1 LSFLRLLMWVA
12 VSAVV
17 VAGLYRPDIS
27 GPLLAQAQA
36 RAVVAWEQAIAW
48 LKASGETEYAAYDDD
63 DDDDE
68 HAGND
73 DDDDDDDAEPA
84 LIVGGVPAVR
94 LDEETQDLGGIETAL
109 LEAVSLV
116 PEVALVG
123 EVVDIQP
130 LIDQRAGYRE
140 AYFRAQAADIRLDA
154 LRAEHRRLAALYSD
168 DANVAQKTVQQAE
181 AAWQA
186 ERAERNRLWD
196 GLDTLRQRAARD
208 WGPVLAGWAFE
219 RENAAFEALFHRHD
233 TVILVHLPAALPM
246 ASGVAQAF
254 VAADGERRFARP
266 ASHISAAPRGG
277 RASPG
282 EAHYFAAA
290 DTVLPAGTRVQL
302 WLPQSVEPLAGRAL
316 PASAIVHALGRSWAY
331 VQVDEE
337 HFVRRAVDL
346 SHPLPDGRYLIQA
359 LAADEAA
366 AVTGAVVLYAEEFRS
381 QVRDEDDD

>member
-1 LSFLRLLMWVA
+1 MSLLRLLMWVA
-12 VSAVV
+12 LSAVV
-17 VAGLYRPDIS
+17 VAGLIRPDIS
-27 GPLLAQAQA
+27 GPLLAEAQA

-48 LKASGETEYAAYDDD
+48 LKASGETEYAASEGDDD
-63 DDDDE
+63 DDNEE
-68 HAGND
+68 H
-73 DDDDDDDAEPA
+73 DDDDDDAEPA

-94 LDEETQDLGGIETAL
+94 LDEETQALGGIETAVL
-109 LEAVSLV
+109 AAVSLV

-168 DANVAQKTVQQAE
+168 NANVARKTVQQAE

-196 GLDTLRQRAARD
+196 SLDTVRRRAARD

-219 RENAAFEALFHRHD
+219 RENETFEALFHRRD
-233 TVILVHLPAALPM
+233 AIILVHLPAALPL
-246 ASGVAQAF
+246 ASGVARAF
-254 VAADGERRFARP
+254 VAADGERRSARP
-266 ASHISAAPRGG
+266 AAHISAAPRGG
-277 RASPG
+277 RAAPG
-282 EAHYFAAA
+282 EAHFFVAA
-290 DTVLPAGTRVQL
+290 DTVLPAGARIQL
-302 WLPQSVEPLAGRAL
+302 WLPRRAAPLAGRAL
-316 PASAIVHALGRSWAY
+316 PASAVVHALGRSWAY
-331 VQVDEE
+331 VQVDDE

-346 SHPLPDGRYLIQA
+346 SQPLPDGRYLVRA

-366 AVTGAVVLYAEEFRS
+366 VVTGAVVLYAEEFRS

>member
-1 LSFLRLLMWVA
+1 VSFLRLLMWVA
-12 VSAVV
+12 ISAVV
-17 VAGLYRPDIS
+17 VAGLIRPDIS

-36 RAVVAWEQAIAW
+36 RAVVAWEHAIAW
-48 LKASGETEYAAYDDD
+48 LKASGETEYAAYEDDDD

-68 HAGND
+68 HAG
-73 DDDDDDDAEPA
+73 DDDDDAEPA

-94 LDEETQDLGGIETAL
+94 LDEETQDLGGIETAV
-109 LEAVSLV
+109 LEAATLV

-130 LIDQRAGYRE
+130 LIDQRAQYRE

-208 WGPVLAGWAFE
+208 WGRVLSGWAFE
-219 RENAAFEALFHRHD
+219 RENAAFEALFHRRD
-233 TVILVHLPAALPM
+233 TVILVHLPAALPL
-246 ASGVAQAF
+246 APGVAQAF
-254 VAADGERRFARP
+254 VAADGERMSAKP
-266 ASHISAAPRGG
+266 AAHISPAARGG
-277 RASPG
+277 RAAPG
-282 EAHYFAAA
+282 EAHFFVAA

-302 WLPQSVEPLAGRAL
+302 WLPQHAEPLAGRAL
-316 PASAIVHALGRSWAY
+316 PASAVVHALGRSWAY
-331 VQVDEE
+331 VQVDDE

-346 SHPLPDGRYLIQA
+346 SHPLPDGRYLVQA

>member
-1 LSFLRLLMWVA
+1 VSFLRLLIWVA

-17 VAGLYRPDIS
+17 VAGLIRPDIS
-27 GPLLAQAQA
+27 RPLLVQA
-36 RAVVAWEQAIAW
+36 RVQGAAAWEQTIAW
-48 LKASGETEYAAYDDD
+48 LKARGEPDYAAY
-63 DDDDE
+63 E
-68 HAGND
+68 

-94 LDEETQDLGGIETAL
+94 LEEETQALGGIETAV
-109 LEAVSLV
+109 LEAASLV

-196 GLDTLRQRAARD
+196 GLDAVRQRAARD
-208 WGPVLAGWAFE
+208 WGGVLADWAFE
-219 RENAAFEALFHRHD
+219 RDNAAFEALFQRRD
-233 TVILVHLPAALPM
+233 SIILVHLPARLPL
-246 ASGVAQAF
+246 APGVTNAF
-254 VAADGERRFARP
+254 IAPDGERQAAQP
-266 ASHISAAPRGG
+266 AAYVSPAPRGG
-277 RASPG
+277 RAVPG
-282 EAHYFAAA
+282 EAHFFVAAN
-290 DTVLPAGTRVQL
+290 TVLPAGARLQL
-302 WLPQSVEPLAGRAL
+302 WLPQRGEPLAGHAL

-331 VQVDEE
+331 VQVDDE

-346 SHPLPDGRYLIQA
+346 SHPLPDGRYLIQSLSA
-359 LAADEAA
+359 EEAV

-381 QVRDEDDD
+381 QIRDEDDD